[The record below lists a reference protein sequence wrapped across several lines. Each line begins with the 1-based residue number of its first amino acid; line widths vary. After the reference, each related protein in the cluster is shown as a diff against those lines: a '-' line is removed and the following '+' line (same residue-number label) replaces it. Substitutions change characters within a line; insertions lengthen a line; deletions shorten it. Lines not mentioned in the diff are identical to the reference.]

1 MAESNEECA
10 LCQEELSKYET
21 VKFVRDD
28 GVATCNQWAKKRRLD
43 VTFVVSFSQK
53 NIHIHLTY

>member
-43 VTFVVSFSQK
+43 VTFVVSCSREKLYRF
-53 NIHIHLTY
+53 I